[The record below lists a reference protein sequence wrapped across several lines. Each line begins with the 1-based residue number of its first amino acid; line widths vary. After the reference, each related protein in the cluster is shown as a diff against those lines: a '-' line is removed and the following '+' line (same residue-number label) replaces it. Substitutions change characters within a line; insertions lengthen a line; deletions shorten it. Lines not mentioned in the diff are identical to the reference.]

1 MSVNLGTI
9 VSVGTEGIAVNLVDG
24 SMSRGVT
31 GSIVFI
37 QRCFYHERA
46 ALFVCDG
53 EKMETKKFFYRDFQS
68 ICSEKGTTHS
78 TLLRSLRNFRE
89 EIQTYFASD

>member
-37 QRCFYHERA
+37 QRC
-46 ALFVCDG
+46 LFNG
-53 EKMETKKFFYRDFQS
+53 EEVLYFIATKKVETKKK
-68 ICSEKGTTHS
+68 I
-78 TLLRSLRNFRE
+78 LPRNLSVLFGKR
-89 EIQTYFASD
+89 YYALNFA